1 MIQSGWAQLS
11 VHTDD
16 VLTIGQTPYDWLF
29 PRMAAVVHHAGAGTV
44 GAALRAGVPTF
55 AVPVII
61 DQPFWAGR
69 IAALGVGPPPIP
81 FWRLSKERLAA
92 AISAAVSDPGYR
104 ERAKTV
110 SAAVN
115 QEDGA
120 GRVLEEVRRLL
131 D

>member
-1 MIQSGWAQLS
+1 
-11 VHTDD
+11 